1 MNEKMVEVK
10 DILKALDVIT
20 GGRLPKTADELIPG
34 RHPFVVEKSSNLPGK
49 SIVETPGLVCGDLD
63 KVIKTV
69 GIGMTLTES
78 MIELAGATGV
88 DAIITHHP
96 VADAASSGG
105 VPLKG
110 YLDLYNLTLFELH
123 EAFHGLHPGIAFL
136 HGHKVLKVDIKFGGI
151 PGNIVFF
158 GKVLSDIHT
167 AGDIIKRLND
177 FMGLVVEE
185 RMLEEEKKIRCCD
198 QVHETTVAV
207 VPKILNGSADSPVEN
222 ILHIFPHTGFS
233 TKHLDMALEEKPN
246 IDTIISSISRVLPDS
261 PLLSKAKEKN
271 LTFIL
276 GNSHAMEIFENGLPL
291 AYALKR
297 LLAQIEIIIFKERMT
312 FTPLDKFGVDSIRGY
327 AQKMANH
334 LLKEK

>member
-1 MNEKMVEVK
+1 MNEKMVTVK
-10 DILKALDVIT
+10 DVLKALDVIT

-34 RHPFVVEKSSNLPGK
+34 KHPFVVEKSSNLRGK
-49 SIVETPGLVCGDLD
+49 AIMETPGLVWGDLN
-63 KVIKTV
+63 KVTKKV

-78 MIELAGATGV
+78 MIELAGTMRV

-96 VADAASSGG
+96 VADAANSGG

-110 YLDLYNLTLFELH
+110 YLDLYDLTLFELH

-136 HGHKVLKVDIKFGGI
+136 HGHEILKADITFGGL

-158 GKVLSDIHT
+158 GKVLSGIHT
-167 AGDIIKRLND
+167 AGDIIKRLHD
-177 FMGLVVEE
+177 FMGLMVEE
-185 RMLEEEKKIRCCD
+185 RMLEEEKRIRRCD
-198 QVHETTVAV
+198 QIHETMVTV
-207 VPKILNGSADSPVEN
+207 VPKILIGSADSPVKN

-233 TKHLDMALEEKPN
+233 PKHLDMALEEKPD
-246 IDTIISSISRVLPDS
+246 IDTILSSISRVLPTSD
-261 PLLSKAKEKN
+261 LLSKARERN

-297 LLAQIEIIIFKERMT
+297 LLPQLEIIIFRERMT
-312 FTPLDKFGVDSIRGY
+312 YIPVDKFGIDSIRGY
-327 AQKMANH
+327 AQKMATH